1 MPKQT
6 QHQAAFRNQQLLV
19 DLIQARG
26 EVIDVALALP
36 PVAQDIPF
44 LGIWSAHDIMAHLI
58 GWDHAYVEAIEA
70 IRSGRLPAFYAAY
83 DADWRTFN
91 AELVARYKLPTL
103 EQTAAAAQA
112 SHRALVS
119 VLESL
124 PADDLNRDFGV
135 RSARNRRVT
144 IAMLLGVEVQDERT
158 HSAQIRAF
166 AASGQHG

>member
-1 MPKQT
+1 MPQQT
-6 QHQAAFRNQQLLV
+6 QHQAALRKQQLIA
-19 DLIQARG
+19 DLIQARS
-26 EVIDVALALP
+26 EVMDAALVLP
-36 PVAQDIPF
+36 LAAQDIPF
-44 LGIWSAHDIMAHLI
+44 LGVWSAHDIMAHLV

-70 IRSGRLPAFYAAY
+70 IRNGCLPAFYTAY

-91 AELVARYKLPTL
+91 AGLVARYKLPTL

-112 SHRALVS
+112 SHCALVS

-135 RSARNRRVT
+135 RSTRNRRVT

-166 AASGQHG
+166 AASRQHE